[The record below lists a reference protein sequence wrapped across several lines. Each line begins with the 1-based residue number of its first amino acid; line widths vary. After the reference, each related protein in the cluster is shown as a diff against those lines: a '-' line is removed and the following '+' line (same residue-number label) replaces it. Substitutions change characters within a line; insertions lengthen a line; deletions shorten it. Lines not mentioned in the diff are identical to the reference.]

1 MADIIP
7 LLPVPYPPS
16 GRNSYY
22 IPCPNCDHGGRDR
35 HLNINLIKDV
45 FRCPKCGFFG
55 GVFDLFCCY
64 THYPREGV
72 RNELLRI
79 LTGHNVKPQVTQPPV
94 PYQTQGAG
102 NLPVA
107 DIENRHAVYNDL
119 LSMLPLAADHTRNL
133 QQRGLSEQAILD
145 NGYRTIPVI
154 GEKSLARRL
163 QATGHKLAGVPGF
176 YLDMDGQ
183 WSFISNQRGILIPVR
198 DSKGRIQGMQV
209 RRDNISKRKYRWVSS
224 NGMNGGR
231 GAEGWVHIAG
241 QPAERVILA
250 RSKPM

>member
-1 MADIIP
+1 
-7 LLPVPYPPS
+7 
-16 GRNSYY
+16 
-22 IPCPNCDHGGRDR
+22 
-35 HLNINLIKDV
+35 
-45 FRCPKCGFFG
+45 
-55 GVFDLFCCY
+55 
-64 THYPREGV
+64 
-72 RNELLRI
+72 
-79 LTGHNVKPQVTQPPV
+79 
-94 PYQTQGAG
+94 
-102 NLPVA
+102 VA
-107 DIENRHAVYNDL
+107 DIEIRHAVYNGL

-241 QPAERVILA
+241 QPAERVILTEGPLKA
-250 RSKPM
+250 DVIHCLTGLTVVAVPGVNSLKHLETTLEELIETGTKRVMTAFDMDFLQNSHVETGYTELINLLGRMDLLYGTYLWDPAFNGLDDYIYKNSICI